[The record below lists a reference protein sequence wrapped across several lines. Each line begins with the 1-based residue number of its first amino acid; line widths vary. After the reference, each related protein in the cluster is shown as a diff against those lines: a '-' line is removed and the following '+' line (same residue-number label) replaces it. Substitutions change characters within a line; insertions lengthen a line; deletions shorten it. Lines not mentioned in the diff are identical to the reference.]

1 MGYWVVVVGLGF
13 VVLFL
18 LAEVLLLS
26 SSSSAAVVDL
36 FAAFLPL
43 EAVVLDVDVALGST
57 VVGAKCG
64 KSGCGIVRSRVM

>member
-1 MGYWVVVVGLGF
+1 MDF
-13 VVLFL
+13 VVLL
-18 LAEVLLLS
+18 LLVEVVLLLPPS
-26 SSSSAAVVDL
+26 PTSAAAVAEDL
-36 FAAFLPL
+36 FAVFLPL